1 MVTKTQFSSSV
12 STPIDNVIGIEV
24 PLIILEVLRNTALIG
39 AIELHEVEAIL
50 VVVGLQRPFNDEEDA
65 MG

>member
-1 MVTKTQFSSSV
+1 LVTKTQFSSSG
-12 STPIDNVIGIEV
+12 TPIDNVIGIEV
-24 PLIILEVLRNTALIG
+24 PLIILEVLRNIALIG

-50 VVVGLQRPFNDEEDA
+50 VVVGLQRPSNDEEDA